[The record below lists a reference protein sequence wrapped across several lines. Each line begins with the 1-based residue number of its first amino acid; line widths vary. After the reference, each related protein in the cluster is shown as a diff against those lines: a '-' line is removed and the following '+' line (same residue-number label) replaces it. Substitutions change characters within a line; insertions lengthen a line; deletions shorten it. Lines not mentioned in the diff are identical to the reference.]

1 MDSIY
6 LAKLGTVGAPMFW
19 LNPVDVVLLEGGTL
33 CVLPAMDVTTCMLP
47 VLSPFL
53 PLKYRSGVARP
64 FFFNA

>member
-1 MDSIY
+1 
-6 LAKLGTVGAPMFW
+6 MFW

-33 CVLPAMDVTTCMLP
+33 CVLPAMDVTTGMLP